1 MIRDNYT
8 ILIDKL
14 DAFIKKYY
22 TNLLI
27 KGLLYT
33 IALLGSFFLIFTLFE
48 SLVWFSTTVRTI
60 IFYAYIVSGAIVI
73 YRYII
78 DPLLKLNKIG
88 PRLSHEMAAD
98 VIGKHFSEVKDTLLN
113 TLQLQRLSVE
123 TPENYDLI
131 IAGINKKS
139 EKLMNVPFRSAVDYT
154 SNKRYLYL
162 ALPPVLVIVLLLVI
176 TPRVLTEPGSRLLNH
191 SVVFEK
197 PLPFILQINNPELVA
212 VQQEDFVLEVSVGG
226 EELPSEV
233 FLVMNGNEFR
243 MHADSRLNY
252 SYTFKKIQNDQQF
265 QLLASGYYTDNFT
278 ISVLPKPII
287 LNYDIELQY
296 PGYLNRK
303 SEIIANVGDIN
314 VPQGTTLN
322 WKFYTRDAET
332 IFFRLGDDLRKL
344 EAANSNAFRTSHKL
358 MEGTGIT
365 ISSQNKYI
373 TNSDSLL
380 LFANVI
386 PDLHPTINIEQY
398 KDSIYDNKLYFRGLV
413 RDDYGF
419 NELDFRLSRTI
430 DGESGAEM
438 SVQVPIQKEITEQNF
453 YYYFD
458 LMSLDLDPGENII
471 YYFEVWDN
479 DGVNGSKS
487 ARSQEMTFKIPT
499 LEEINSMVDK
509 HNDGLKNDFDATIK
523 EAKEIQKEIEKIN
536 TNLINKKDL
545 NYQDKKQL
553 ENLIERHKNLQEKV
567 EQMQLEN
574 KQMNSKESQIKK
586 VDENILEKQK
596 QLEKLFEDIMTDEM
610 KKMFEE
616 LQKMMDE
623 LNKDKI
629 KDILENMKLQSED
642 IEKDLDRNLELFK
655 QLELDKKLTEAIE
668 DLKKLAE
675 EESKLAE
682 ETSESSKKE
691 SEKLGEKQEEVNKK
705 FEEITK
711 DLEEIEKLDKELEE
725 PNNIDIPEDQKK
737 DTENELKQSSEE
749 LKDSQ
754 MKKASEHQRKASEKM
769 QKMSNMLFEM
779 QQEMENEQLGEDAAA
794 LREILENLVNIS
806 FTQEDLMG
814 RLKSIN
820 RSDPKYPSLIEEQ
833 KKINDNLEMVEDS
846 LLALSK
852 RQAMIEN
859 YVNREIRDINSNTE
873 MTMEAMQ
880 NRAISMAGS
889 KQQYVMTAVNNLALL
904 LSESL
909 KNMEQNLSMM
919 ASGKSG
925 KSKPKPGQGKQSMK
939 SMRQMQEKLNQ
950 QMEQMRKGMQPK
962 PGEQGEKGQSGGSKM
977 SEQLAR
983 MAAQQEA
990 LRKMLQEY
998 GEELQK
1004 EGEVNQQGIQKML
1017 QEMEKTENDLV
1028 NKIINQQTMKRQQ
1041 EILTRLLESEKA
1053 ELKREQEEKRESTEG
1068 KELPK
1073 PDPAKYF
1080 DSIGLPSKET
1090 ELINTIPPSFR
1101 SYYRNK
1107 VNSYF
1112 IQIPS
1117 SK

>member
-14 DAFIKKYY
+14 DAFIRKYY

-33 IALLGSFFLIFTLFE
+33 IALLGSFLLVFTLFE
-48 SLVWFSTTVRTI
+48 SLVWFSTTVRTV
-60 IFYAYIVSGAIVI
+60 IFYSYLVLGAIVI

-98 VIGKHFSEVKDTLLN
+98 VVGKHFSEVKDTLLN
-113 TLQLQRLSVE
+113 TLQLKRLSIE

-139 EKLMNVPFRSAVDYT
+139 EKLMNVPFRSAVDYS

-162 ALPPVLVIVLLLVI
+162 ALPPVLVIILLLVV

-197 PLPFILQINNPELVA
+197 PLPFNLQITNPELVA
-212 VQQEDFVLEVSVGG
+212 VQQDDFVLEVAVSG
-226 EELPSEV
+226 EQLPSEV
-233 FLVMNGNEFR
+233 FLVMGGNEFR
-243 MHADSRLNY
+243 MHADSKLNY
-252 SYTFKKIQNDQQF
+252 SYTFKKIQNTQEF
-265 QLLASGYYTDNFT
+265 KLMASGYYTDEYT
-278 ISVLPKPII
+278 ITVLPKPII

-303 SEIIANVGDIN
+303 PEIIANVGDIN

-322 WKFYTRDAET
+322 WKFYTRDAEI
-332 IFFRLGDDLRKL
+332 IFFRLGNELRKL
-344 EAANSNAFRTSHKL
+344 EAANSNAFSTSHKL
-358 MEGTGIT
+358 MDGTGIT
-365 ISSQNKYI
+365 ISSQNKFI
-373 TNSDSLL
+373 TNNDSLL
-380 LFANVI
+380 LYANVI
-386 PDLHPTINIEQY
+386 PDLHPTINIEQF
-398 KDSIYDNKLYFRGLV
+398 KDSVYDNKLYFRGLI

-419 NELDFRLSRTI
+419 NKLDFRLARTSE
-430 DGESGAEM
+430 GQSGAEM
-438 SVQVPIQKEITEQNF
+438 SVQVQIQKDVTEQNF

-458 LMSLDLDPGENII
+458 LMSLGLDPGENIV

-499 LEEINSMVDK
+499 LEEINEMVDK
-509 HNDGLKNDFDATIK
+509 HADGLKSDFDATIK
-523 EAKEIQKEIEKIN
+523 EAKAIQKEIEKLN
-536 TNLINKKDL
+536 ANLINKKDL

-553 ENLIERHKNLQEKV
+553 ENLIERHKNLQDKV

-574 KQMNSKESQIKK
+574 KQMNSKESQIKE

-596 QLEKLFEDIMTDEM
+596 QLEKLFEDIMSDEM

-629 KDILENMKLQSED
+629 KDVLEKMKLQSED

-682 ETSESSKKE
+682 ETMESSKKE
-691 SEKLGEKQEEVNKK
+691 SEELGKKQEEVNKK

-711 DLEEIEKLDKELEE
+711 DLEEIKKLDKELEE
-725 PNNIDIPEDQKK
+725 PNNLEIPEQEKK
-737 DTENELKQSSEE
+737 ETEDELNQSSEE

-754 MKKASEHQRKASEKM
+754 MKKASEHQKKASDKM

-779 QQEMENEQLGEDAAA
+779 QQEMEDEQLGEDAAA
-794 LREILENLVNIS
+794 LREILENLVKIS

-814 RLKSIN
+814 RLKGTN

-833 KKINDNLEMVEDS
+833 KKINDNLKMVEDS

-998 GEELQK
+998 GEEMQK
-1004 EGEVNQQGIQKML
+1004 EGDVNQQGIQKML
-1017 QEMEKTENDLV
+1017 QEMEKTENELV

-1053 ELKREQEEKRESTEG
+1053 EMKREQEEKRESTEG